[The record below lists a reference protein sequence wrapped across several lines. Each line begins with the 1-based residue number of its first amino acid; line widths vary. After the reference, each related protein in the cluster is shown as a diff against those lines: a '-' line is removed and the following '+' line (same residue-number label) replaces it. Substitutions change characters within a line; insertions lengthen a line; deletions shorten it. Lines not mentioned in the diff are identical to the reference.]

1 MYVALIPQIH
11 GSLEPESEA
20 VRILRELVGQQQ
32 AMEIGILDQG
42 TEKGIQETPV
52 HIGII
57 PVLHQIRIE
66 IDATKNATIRE

>member
-1 MYVALIPQIH
+1 
-11 GSLEPESEA
+11 
-20 VRILRELVGQQQ
+20 
-32 AMEIGILDQG
+32 MEIGILDQG